1 MKLLAT
7 SMMTSMMM
15 FGCAASNQLPPLS
28 QMSPS
33 VVSEGSLAN
42 VKLINDAT
50 GALIKAGYAQP
61 SSQIVKFVMQ
71 QPKGIVGQ
79 RAWRE
84 MWVVNPKGDSE
95 RFVITF
101 TENGQSA
108 ADFEIQKAQPMLT
121 K

>member
-28 QMSPS
+28 QMPPS
-33 VVSEGSLAN
+33 VASESSLAN
-42 VKLINDAT
+42 EQLTADTTAV
-50 GALIKAGYAQP
+50 LIKEGYAQP
-61 SSQIVKFVMQ
+61 NTQIVKFVMQ
-71 QPKGIVGQ
+71 QPKGSAGQ

-101 TENGQSA
+101 TEDGQNA
-108 ADFEIQKAQPMLT
+108 ADFEIQKAQPMRAQ
-121 K
+121 

>member
-1 MKLLAT
+1 MKLLAA

-28 QMSPS
+28 KMPQS

-42 VKLINDAT
+42 AKLINDAT
-50 GALIKAGYAQP
+50 AALIKAGYAQP

-71 QPKGIVGQ
+71 QPKGSAGQ

-101 TENGQSA
+101 TEDGQNA
-108 ADFEIQKAQPMLT
+108 ADFEIQKAQPMRAQ
-121 K
+121 